1 MSRGLGDVYK
11 RQSERCFAAHF
22 PFTSP
27 HVYTTMKNRL
37 LFLGPPG
44 AGKGTQA
51 ARLCDANSMK
61 HLSTGDLLRSEV
73 AAGSDLGKEAEAV
86 MNRGELVSDAL
97 VLAIVE
103 SQMKALTTD
112 GWLLDGFPRT
122 VPQAE
127 ALEPLLAELQQ
138 PIQAVVLLELD
149 DAVLIERLLARGR
162 ADDNETVIRNRLEV
176 YREKTAPLIRFYSDK
191 GLLVSVPAQGTVEEI
206 TKRIESVLG

>member
-1 MSRGLGDVYK
+1 
-11 RQSERCFAAHF
+11 
-22 PFTSP
+22 
-27 HVYTTMKNRL
+27 MKSRL

-51 ARLCDANSMK
+51 ARLCEANGMK

-73 AAGSDLGKEAEAV
+73 AAGTALGQEAEAV

-103 SQMKALTTD
+103 SQLKGLSGG

-122 VPQAE
+122 VPQAD
-127 ALEPLLAELQQ
+127 ALEPLLEELKQ
-138 PIQAVVLLELD
+138 PIEAVVLLELD

-162 ADDNETVIRNRLEV
+162 DDDNEAVIRNRLEV
-176 YREKTAPLIRFYSDK
+176 YREKTSPLISFYRDK
-191 GLLVSVPAQGTVEEI
+191 GLLVSVEANGSVEEI
-206 TKRIESVLG
+206 TDRIMEVLS

>member
-1 MSRGLGDVYK
+1 
-11 RQSERCFAAHF
+11 
-22 PFTSP
+22 
-27 HVYTTMKNRL
+27 MKSRL

-51 ARLCDANSMK
+51 ARLCQAHGIK

-73 AAGSDLGKEAEAV
+73 AAGTALGQEAEAV

-103 SQMKALTTD
+103 SQMKALNGG

-127 ALEPLLAELQQ
+127 ALDKLLAELQQ
-138 PIQAVVLLELD
+138 PIDAVVLLELD
-149 DAVLIERLLARGR
+149 DGVLIERLLARGR
-162 ADDNETVIRNRLEV
+162 ADDTEAVIRNRLEV
-176 YREKTAPLIRFYSDK
+176 YRDKTAPLIDFYKAK
-191 GLLVSVPAQGTVEEI
+191 GLLTSIEAQGSMDAIAERLE
-206 TKRIESVLG
+206 KSFS

>member
-1 MSRGLGDVYK
+1 
-11 RQSERCFAAHF
+11 
-22 PFTSP
+22 
-27 HVYTTMKNRL
+27 MKSRL

-51 ARLCDANSMK
+51 ARLCNANGMS

-73 AAGSDLGKEAEAV
+73 AADTALGQEAEAV

-103 SQMKALTTD
+103 SQLKGLSSG

-122 VPQAE
+122 VPQAD
-127 ALEPLLAELQQ
+127 ALEPLLDELKQ
-138 PIQAVVLLELD
+138 PIEAVVLLELD

-162 ADDNETVIRNRLEV
+162 ADDNEAVIRNRLEV
-176 YREKTAPLIRFYSDK
+176 YREKTSPLISFYRDK
-191 GLLVSVPAQGTVEEI
+191 GLLVSVEANGSVEEI
-206 TKRIESVLG
+206 TQRITKLLS

>member
-1 MSRGLGDVYK
+1 
-11 RQSERCFAAHF
+11 
-22 PFTSP
+22 
-27 HVYTTMKNRL
+27 MKTRL

-51 ARLCDANSMK
+51 SLLCKSSGMK
-61 HLSTGDLLRSEV
+61 HLSTGDLLRGEV
-73 AAGSDLGKEAEAV
+73 AAGTELGKEAEAL

-103 SQMKALTTD
+103 SQMKSLGEH

-138 PIQAVVLLELD
+138 PIEAVVLLELD
-149 DAVLIERLLARGR
+149 DAVLIERLLGRGR
-162 ADDNETVIRNRLEV
+162 ADDNEAVIRNRLEV
-176 YREKTAPLIRFYSDK
+176 YREKTAPLIKFYRNKD
-191 GLLVSVPAQGTVEEI
+191 LLISVPAHGSVEAI
-206 TKRIESVLG
+206 TQQIHEVLS

>member
-1 MSRGLGDVYK
+1 
-11 RQSERCFAAHF
+11 
-22 PFTSP
+22 
-27 HVYTTMKNRL
+27 MKSRL

-51 ARLCDANSMK
+51 ARLCDANGMS

-73 AAGSDLGKEAEAV
+73 AAGTALGQEAEAV

-103 SQMKALTTD
+103 SQLKGLSSE

-122 VPQAE
+122 VPQAD
-127 ALEPLLAELQQ
+127 ALEPLLDELKQ
-138 PIQAVVLLELD
+138 PIEAVVLLELD

-162 ADDNETVIRNRLEV
+162 DDDNEAVIRNRLEV
-176 YREKTAPLIRFYSDK
+176 YRVKTSPLISFYRDK
-191 GLLVSVPAQGTVEEI
+191 GLLVSVEANGSVDEI
-206 TKRIESVLG
+206 TERITKVLS

>member
-1 MSRGLGDVYK
+1 
-11 RQSERCFAAHF
+11 
-22 PFTSP
+22 
-27 HVYTTMKNRL
+27 MKNRL

-51 ARLCDANSMK
+51 ERLCGAHGMK
-61 HLSTGDLLRSEV
+61 HLSTGDLLRAEV
-73 AAGSDLGKEAEAV
+73 AGGSELGQEAEAV

-122 VPQAE
+122 VPQEE
-127 ALEPLLAELQQ
+127 AIEPLLQELQQ

-162 ADDNETVIRNRLEV
+162 ADDNEAVIRNRLEV
-176 YREKTAPLIRFYSDK
+176 YRDKTAPLISFYRDK
-191 GLLVSVPAQGTVEEI
+191 GLLLSVPAQGTVEEI
-206 TKRIESVLG
+206 TERIVNTLS

>member
-1 MSRGLGDVYK
+1 
-11 RQSERCFAAHF
+11 
-22 PFTSP
+22 
-27 HVYTTMKNRL
+27 MKSRL

-51 ARLCDANSMK
+51 ARLCDANGMS

-73 AAGSDLGKEAEAV
+73 AAGTALGQEAEAV

-103 SQMKALTTD
+103 SQLKGLSSE

-122 VPQAE
+122 VPQAD
-127 ALEPLLAELQQ
+127 ALEPLLDELKQ
-138 PIQAVVLLELD
+138 PIEAVVLLELD

-162 ADDNETVIRNRLEV
+162 ADDNEAVIRNRLEV
-176 YREKTAPLIRFYSDK
+176 YREKTSPLISFYRDK
-191 GLLVSVPAQGTVEEI
+191 GLLVSVEANGSVEEI
-206 TKRIESVLG
+206 TERITKVLS

>member
-1 MSRGLGDVYK
+1 
-11 RQSERCFAAHF
+11 
-22 PFTSP
+22 
-27 HVYTTMKNRL
+27 MKSRL

-51 ARLCDANSMK
+51 ARLCNANGMS

-73 AAGSDLGKEAEAV
+73 AAGTALGQEAEAV

-103 SQMKALTTD
+103 SQLKGLSSE

-122 VPQAE
+122 VPQAD
-127 ALEPLLAELQQ
+127 ALEPLLDELKQ
-138 PIQAVVLLELD
+138 PIEAVVLLELD

-162 ADDNETVIRNRLEV
+162 DDDNEAVIRNRLEV
-176 YREKTAPLIRFYSDK
+176 YREKTSPLISFYRDK
-191 GLLVSVPAQGTVEEI
+191 GLLVSVEANGSVEEI
-206 TKRIESVLG
+206 TERITEVLS

>member
-1 MSRGLGDVYK
+1 
-11 RQSERCFAAHF
+11 
-22 PFTSP
+22 
-27 HVYTTMKNRL
+27 MKTRL

-51 ARLCDANSMK
+51 ARLCEGHGMK

-73 AAGSDLGKEAEAV
+73 AAGTALGQEAEAV

-103 SQMKALTTD
+103 SQMKALTAD

-127 ALEPLLAELQQ
+127 ALEPLLKELQQ
-138 PIQAVVLLELD
+138 PIEAVVLLELD

-162 ADDNETVIRNRLEV
+162 ADDNEAVIRNRLEV
-176 YREKTAPLIRFYSDK
+176 YREKTAPLISFYRDK
-191 GLLVSVPAQGTVEEI
+191 DLLVAVPAHGSVEEI
-206 TKRIESVLG
+206 TDRIRAVLG

>member
-1 MSRGLGDVYK
+1 
-11 RQSERCFAAHF
+11 
-22 PFTSP
+22 
-27 HVYTTMKNRL
+27 MKSRL

-51 ARLCDANSMK
+51 ARLCEANGMK

-73 AAGSDLGKEAEAV
+73 AAGTALGQEAEAV

-103 SQMKALTTD
+103 SQLKGLSGG

-122 VPQAE
+122 VPQAD
-127 ALEPLLAELQQ
+127 ALEPLLEEMKQ
-138 PIQAVVLLELD
+138 PIEAVVLLELD

-162 ADDNETVIRNRLEV
+162 DDDNEAVIRNRLEV
-176 YREKTAPLIRFYSDK
+176 YREKTSPLISFYQDK
-191 GLLVSVPAQGTVEEI
+191 GLLVSVEANGSVEEI
-206 TKRIESVLG
+206 TDRISGVLS